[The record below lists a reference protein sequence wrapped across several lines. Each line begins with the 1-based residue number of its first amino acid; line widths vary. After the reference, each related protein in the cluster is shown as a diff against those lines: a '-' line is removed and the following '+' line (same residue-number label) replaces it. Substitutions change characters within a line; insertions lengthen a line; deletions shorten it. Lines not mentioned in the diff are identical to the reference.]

1 MPELPE
7 VETVRRTLA
16 PAVGLRV
23 VDVWTSGLPLRL
35 NHPVPAAALR
45 DAALGRTI
53 EAVRRWGKYLLVDLQ
68 DGLVPGPAS
77 ILVHLGMSGR
87 LRLMD
92 ASQPRPLHTH
102 VALALAAGRRGRATV
117 RPGGLELRYS
127 DPRRFGMVDLV
138 VRGQERAHPALAG
151 LGVDPLHG
159 GLTGEL
165 LYAASRGVRRAIK
178 LFLLDQRM
186 LAGVGN
192 IYASEAL
199 WVARIRPGMEA
210 RLLSRPRAE
219 ALAQAVHEVFA
230 RALEHG
236 GTSLRDFVNADGLEG
251 ENADYLHVYDR
262 AGQPCPRPECGTLI
276 RRTVVQGRSTF
287 HCPRCQ
293 RR

>member
-23 VDVWTSGLPLRL
+23 SEVWTSGFPLRL

-45 DAALGRTI
+45 EAAVGRSI
-53 EAVRRWGKYLLVDLQ
+53 EAVRRWGKYLMIDLC
-68 DGLVPGPAS
+68 DGQTAGPAS

-92 ASQPRPLHTH
+92 ASQPRPSHTH
-102 VALALAAGRRGRATV
+102 VALVAGRRGRA
-117 RPGGLELRYS
+117 GGLELRYS
-127 DPRRFGMVDLV
+127 DPRRFGMVDV
-138 VRGQERAHPALAG
+138 IVRGQERAHPALAG

-165 LYAASRGVRRAIK
+165 LYAASRGVRRSIK

-236 GTSLRDFVNADGLEG
+236 GTSLRDFVNADGQEG
-251 ENADYLHVYDR
+251 ENAHYLHVYDR
-262 AGQPCPRPECGTLI
+262 AGQPCPRAGCGQLI
-276 RRTVVQGRSTF
+276 RRTVLQGRSTF

>member
-23 VDVWTSGLPLRL
+23 LEVWTSGLPLRL
-35 NHPVPAAALR
+35 NHAVPAAALR
-45 DAALGRTI
+45 EAALGRTI
-53 EAVRRWGKYLLVDLQ
+53 EDVRRWGKYLMIDFT
-68 DGLVPGPAS
+68 GGPTS

-87 LRLMD
+87 LRLMR
-92 ASQPRPLHTH
+92 ASEPRPAHTH
-102 VALALAAGRRGRATV
+102 VVFALAEARRRA
-117 RPGGLELRYS
+117 PGFELRFS
-127 DPRRFGMVDLV
+127 DPRRFGVVDVL

-151 LGVDPLHG
+151 LGPDPLHG

-165 LYAASRGVRRAIK
+165 LYAASRGVRRSVK
-178 LFLLDQRM
+178 LFLLDQRV

-199 WVARIRPGMEA
+199 WLARIRPGMQA

-219 ALAQAVHEVFA
+219 ALAQAVHAVFA
-230 RALEHG
+230 AALEHG
-236 GTSLRDFVNADGLEG
+236 GTSLRDFVNADGQEG
-251 ENADYLHVYDR
+251 ENAEYLRVYDR
-262 AGQPCPRPECGTLI
+262 AGQPCPRPGCGQRI
-276 RRTVVQGRSTF
+276 RRTVLQGRSTF

>member
-23 VDVWTSGLPLRL
+23 LEVWTSGLPLRL
-35 NHPVPAAALR
+35 NHPVPTAALR
-45 DAALGRTI
+45 DATLGRTI
-53 EAVRRWGKYLLVDLQ
+53 EAVRRWGKYLLIDLC
-68 DGLVPGPAS
+68 DRLVPGPAS
-77 ILVHLGMSGR
+77 MLVHLGMSGR

-92 ASQPRPLHTH
+92 ASQPRPAHTH
-102 VALALAAGRRGRATV
+102 VALALAAGRARTPTV
-117 RPGGLELRYS
+117 ELRYS
-127 DPRRFGMVDLV
+127 DPRRFGVVDLV

-151 LGVDPLHG
+151 LGVDPLHD

-165 LYAASRGVRRAIK
+165 LYTASRGVRRGIK
-178 LFLLDQRM
+178 LFLLDQGV

-199 WVARIRPGMEA
+199 WVARIRPGMQA
-210 RLLSRPRAE
+210 RLLTRPRAE

-251 ENADYLHVYDR
+251 ENAHYLHVYDR
-262 AGQPCPRPECGTLI
+262 AGQPCPRAECGQLI

>member
-23 VDVWTSGLPLRL
+23 AELWTSGFPLRL

-45 DAALGRTI
+45 EAVVGRSI
-53 EAVRRWGKYLLVDLQ
+53 EAVRRWGKYLLVDLA
-68 DGLVPGPAS
+68 GGPVS
-77 ILVHLGMSGR
+77 MLVHLGMTGQ
-87 LRLMD
+87 LLLMD
-92 ASQPRPLHTH
+92 ARLPRPAHTH
-102 VALALAAGRRGRATV
+102 VAFALAAGRRRAA
-117 RPGGLELRYS
+117 GLELRYA
-127 DPRRFGMVDLV
+127 DPRRFGMVDVV
-138 VRGQERAHPALAG
+138 VRGQERAHPALAE

-159 GLTGEL
+159 GLTGEF
-165 LYAASRGVRRAIK
+165 LYAASRGVRRSVK
-178 LFLLDQRM
+178 LFLLDQTM

-199 WVARIRPGMEA
+199 WVARIRPTMEA

-230 RALEHG
+230 RALDHG
-236 GTSLRDFVNADGLEG
+236 GTTLRDFVNADGYRG

-262 AGQPCPRPECGTLI
+262 AGLPCPRPGCGQLI
-276 RRTVVQGRSTF
+276 RRTVLQGRSTF

>member
-16 PAVGLRV
+16 PAVGLRITEL
-23 VDVWTSGLPLRL
+23 WTSGFPLRL
-35 NHPVPAAALR
+35 NHPVPALALR
-45 DAALGRTI
+45 GAVVGRTI
-53 EAVRRWGKYLLVDLQ
+53 EAVRRWGKYLLIDVA
-68 DGLVPGPAS
+68 GGPAS

-87 LRLMD
+87 LLLMD
-92 ASQPRPLHTH
+92 ARQPRPLHTH
-102 VALALAAGRRGRATV
+102 VAFALASGRGRAV
-117 RPGGLELRYS
+117 GHELRYA
-127 DPRRFGMVDLV
+127 DPRRFGLVDVV

-165 LYAASRGVRRAIK
+165 LYTASRGVRRSVK

-199 WVARIRPGMEA
+199 WVAGIRPTMAA

-219 ALAQAVHEVFA
+219 ALSQAVHEVFA
-230 RALEHG
+230 RALDHG
-236 GTSLRDFVNADGLEG
+236 GTSLRDFVSAAGHVGDNAH
-251 ENADYLHVYDR
+251 YLHVYDR
-262 AGQPCPRPECGTLI
+262 AGLPCPRPGCGQII
-276 RRTVVQGRSTF
+276 RRTVLQGRSTF

>member
-16 PAVGLRV
+16 PAVGARV
-23 VDVWTSGLPLRL
+23 VEVWTSGLPLRL

-45 DAALGRTI
+45 EATVGRTI
-53 EAVRRWGKYLLVDLQ
+53 EAVRRWGKYLLIDLT
-68 DGLVPGPAS
+68 GGPVS

-92 ASQPRPLHTH
+92 ASTPRPAHTH
-102 VALALAAGRRGRATV
+102 VVFVLAGKGARA
-117 RPGGLELRYS
+117 RGGLELRYS
-127 DPRRFGMVDLV
+127 DPRRFGMVDVV

-151 LGVDPLHG
+151 LGMDPLETA
-159 GLTGEL
+159 LTGEL
-165 LYAASRGVRRAIK
+165 LYAASRGVRRSIK

-186 LAGVGN
+186 VAGVGN

-199 WVARIRPGMEA
+199 WQSRIRPTMEA
-210 RLLSRPRAE
+210 RRLSRARA
-219 ALAQAVHEVFA
+219 ADLAQAVHDVFA

-236 GTSLRDFVNADGLEG
+236 GTSLRDFVNADGREG
-251 ENADYLHVYDR
+251 ENAAYLLVYDR
-262 AGQPCPRPECGTLI
+262 AGQPCPRPECGQLI
-276 RRTVVQGRSTF
+276 RRTVLQGRSTF

>member
-23 VDVWTSGLPLRL
+23 SDIWTSGLPLRL

-45 DAALGRTI
+45 EAALGRSI
-53 EAVRRWGKYLLVDLQ
+53 EAVRRWGKYLLIDLT
-68 DGLVPGPAS
+68 GGPSS

-87 LRLMD
+87 LRLID
-92 ASQPRPLHTH
+92 ASLPRPPHTH
-102 VALALAAGRRGRATV
+102 VVFALAAGRRTPAR
-117 RPGGLELRYS
+117 ELRYS
-127 DPRRFGMVDLV
+127 DPRRFGMIDVV
-138 VRGQERAHPALAG
+138 VRGQERGHPALAG
-151 LGVDPLHG
+151 LGVDPLQDA
-159 GLTGEL
+159 LTGEM
-165 LYAASRGVRRAIK
+165 LYAASRGVRRGIK
-178 LFLLDQRM
+178 LFLLDQRV

-199 WVARIRPGMEA
+199 WQAGIRPTLQA
-210 RLLSRPRAE
+210 RRLTRPRAE

-236 GTSLRDFVNADGLEG
+236 GTSLRDFVNADGHEG
-251 ENADYLHVYDR
+251 EHAHYLHVYDR
-262 AGQPCPRPECGTLI
+262 AGEICARPGCGQRI
-276 RRTVVQGRSTF
+276 RRTVMQGRSTF
-287 HCPRCQ
+287 YCPGCQ

>member
-23 VDVWTSGLPLRL
+23 VDVWASGLPLRL

-45 DAALGRTI
+45 DAALGRSI
-53 EAVRRWGKYLLVDLQ
+53 EAVRRWGKYLLMDLVD
-68 DGLVPGPAS
+68 GPAS

-92 ASQPRPLHTH
+92 ASQPRPPHTH
-102 VALALAAGRRGRATV
+102 VALALAAGRSGRAA
-117 RPGGLELRYS
+117 GLELRYS
-127 DPRRFGMVDLV
+127 DPRRFGMVDLA

-159 GLTGEL
+159 GLTGAL
-165 LYAASRGVRRAIK
+165 LYAASRGVRRGIK
-178 LFLLDQRM
+178 LFILDQRM

-219 ALAQAVHEVFA
+219 ALAQAIHEVFA

-236 GTSLRDFVNADGLEG
+236 GTSLRDFVNADGHEG
-251 ENADYLHVYDR
+251 ENAHYLHVYDR
-262 AGQPCPRPECGTLI
+262 AGQPCPRAECGQLI